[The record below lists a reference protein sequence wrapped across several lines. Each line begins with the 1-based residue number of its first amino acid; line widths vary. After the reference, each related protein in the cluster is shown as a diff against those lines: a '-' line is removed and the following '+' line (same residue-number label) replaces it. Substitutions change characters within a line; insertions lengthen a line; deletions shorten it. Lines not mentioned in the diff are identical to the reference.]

1 MFKGVII
8 VYMPDKKDKAPAKEP
23 KKAESKPDF
32 VYDPEEHKAG
42 SNEKGLASELD
53 PINNTEDSNMEKPKK
68 DPEKKAKR
76 KKKIKKTIL
85 FTLLFI
91 LLVGGGI
98 FGYLFLKAGK
108 ISTNP
113 FKFNTKLKGEDR
125 GRVNI
130 LLMGVGDPG
139 HDGETLADT
148 NMIVSLDTKDNK
160 VAMIS
165 IPRDTRVYIPGK
177 GYAKMNYANA
187 AGEAEKKG
195 SGVEVTEKTI
205 EQNFGVPIDYYVKAN
220 FTGLKEAVD
229 AVGGID
235 INVKEALNDPEY
247 PCDKNQYKSCG
258 FKLAAGQTKM
268 DGTTALKY
276 ARCRKGTCGDDFGR
290 ALRQQEVLQAVRT
303 KAMSMETLS
312 NPKKL
317 NDLISA
323 FSNNIKTD
331 MSLSEIQRA
340 YEISKNVPQEN
351 IFDVVFSIK
360 SNGFLKSDPS
370 SSDLLPAAG
379 NFDDI
384 KKFVENIFKV
394 GPIWSEDPKIVIQNG
409 TTTVG
414 LAGKL
419 EIKLTDSGLP
429 IQVLSIQNAK
439 TKDYTTSQIIDYS
452 GGTKPNTIKY
462 FEDLLGVKATQGDVK
477 LKPGAEDIVIIL
489 GSDYADKISQSG
501 TSSSN

>member
-1 MFKGVII
+1 
-8 VYMPDKKDKAPAKEP
+8 MPDKSDKAP
-23 KKAESKPDF
+23 KKAKQKETEPDF
-32 VYDPEEHKAG
+32 VYDPEKHMG
-42 SNEKGLASELD
+42 DDSEKDLASELD
-53 PINNTEDSNMEKPKK
+53 PMNNSNLLDKPAKK
-68 DPEKKAKR
+68 SDQDKKAKR
-76 KKKIKKTIL
+76 KKRIKKTIL
-85 FTLLFI
+85 FTFLFI
-91 LLVGGGI
+91 ILVGGGI
-98 FGYLFLKAGK
+98 FAYLFLKAGK

-125 GRVNI
+125 GRVNV

-148 NMIVSLDTKDNK
+148 NMIVSLDTANNK

-165 IPRDTRVYIPGK
+165 IPRDTRVYIPDK

-187 AGEAEKKG
+187 AGEAERKG

-205 EQNFGVPIDYYVKAN
+205 EENFGVPIDYYVKAN

-235 INVKEALNDPEY
+235 IDVKEPLNDPEY

-258 FKLAAGQTKM
+258 FKIAAGPTKM

-290 ALRQQEVLQAVRT
+290 ALRQQEVLQAIRT

-317 NDLISA
+317 NDLINA

-340 YEISKNVPQEN
+340 YELSKNIPQEN

-360 SNGFLKSDPS
+360 PNGFLKSDPS

-394 GPIWSEDPKIVIQNG
+394 GPIWSEEPRIVIQNG

-419 EIKLTDSGLP
+419 DIKLTNSGLP
-429 IQVLSIQNAK
+429 IEVLSITNAK
-439 TKDYTTSQIIDYS
+439 TKDYTTSQIIDYTN
-452 GGTKPNTIKY
+452 GKKPNTIKY
-462 FEDLLGVKATQGDVK
+462 FEDLLGVKATQGDIST
-477 LKPGAEDIVIIL
+477 KPGAEDIDIIL
-489 GSDYADKISQSG
+489 GSDYAEKLTQSG
-501 TSSSN
+501 TSTQN

>member
-1 MFKGVII
+1 
-8 VYMPDKKDKAPAKEP
+8 MPEKSDKAP
-23 KKAESKPDF
+23 KKAKQKETEPDF
-32 VYDPEEHKAG
+32 VYDPEEHMG
-42 SNEKGLASELD
+42 DDSEKNLASELD
-53 PINNTEDSNMEKPKK
+53 PMNNSNLLDKPAKK
-68 DPEKKAKR
+68 SDQGKKAKR
-76 KKKIKKTIL
+76 KKRIKKTIL
-85 FTLLFI
+85 FTFLFLI
-91 LLVGGGI
+91 LVGGGI

-125 GRVNI
+125 GRVNV

-148 NMIVSLDTKDNK
+148 NMIVSLDTRENK

-165 IPRDTRVYIPGK
+165 IPRDTRVYIPEK

-187 AGEAEKKG
+187 AGEEEKKG
-195 SGVEVTEKTI
+195 SGVEVTKKTV
-205 EQNFGVPIDYYVKAN
+205 EENFGVPIDYYVKAN

-235 INVKEALNDPEY
+235 IDVKEPLSDPEY

-258 FKLAAGQTKM
+258 FKIAAGPTKM
-268 DGTTALKY
+268 DGATALKY

-290 ALRQQEVLQAVRT
+290 ALRQQEVLQAIRT

-317 NDLISA
+317 NDLINA

-340 YEISKNVPQEN
+340 YDLSKNISQEN

-360 SNGFLKSDPS
+360 PNGFLKSDPS
-370 SSDLLPAAG
+370 SSDLLPSAG

-394 GPIWSEDPKIVIQNG
+394 GPIWSEEPRIVIQNG

-419 EIKLTDSGLP
+419 DIKLTNSGLP
-429 IQVLSIQNAK
+429 IEVLSITNAQ
-439 TKDYTTSQIIDYS
+439 TKDYTTSQIIDYTN
-452 GGTKPNTIKY
+452 GKKPNTIKY
-462 FEDLLGVKATQGDVK
+462 FEDLLGVKATQGDVSTR
-477 LKPGAEDIVIIL
+477 PGAEDIDIIL
-489 GSDYADKISQSG
+489 GSDYAEKLTQSG
-501 TSSSN
+501 TSTQN

>member
-1 MFKGVII
+1 
-8 VYMPDKKDKAPAKEP
+8 MPDKKDNSP
-23 KKAESKPDF
+23 KNKPSKAEPKPDF
-32 VYDPEEHKAG
+32 LYDPDEHQAK
-42 SNEKGLASELD
+42 SSETSLASELD
-53 PINNTEDSNMEKPKK
+53 PMNNTKDSNMENPKK
-68 DPEKKAKR
+68 DPLKKAKR
-76 KKKIKKTIL
+76 KKKIKKGIFLVLIFIIL
-85 FTLLFI
+85 VT
-91 LLVGGGI
+91 GGI

-130 LLMGVGDPG
+130 LLTGVGDAG

-148 NMIVSLDTKDNK
+148 NMIVSLDTKNNK

-187 AGEAEKKG
+187 AGEADKKG
-195 SGVEVTEKTI
+195 SGVDVTKETI

-235 INVKEALNDPEY
+235 INVKDALSDPEY

-303 KAMSMETLS
+303 KAMSMDTLS

-323 FSNNIKTD
+323 FSDNIKTD

-340 YEISKNVPQEN
+340 YQISKDISQDN
-351 IFDVVFSIK
+351 IFDIVFSIK
-360 SNGFLKSDPS
+360 PNGFLKSDPS
-370 SSDLLPAAG
+370 SSDLLPASG
-379 NFDDI
+379 NFDEI

-394 GPIWSEDPKIVIQNG
+394 GPIWSEEPTIVIQNG

-429 IQVLSIQNAK
+429 IEILSIQNANS
-439 TKDYTTSQIIDYS
+439 KDYATSQITDYT
-452 GGTKPNTIKY
+452 GGKKPNTIKY
-462 FEDLLGVKATQGDVK
+462 FEDLLGVKATQGDIK
-477 LKPGAEDIVIIL
+477 LKTGANDIDIIL
-489 GSDYADKISQSG
+489 GADYATKLSQSG
-501 TSSSN
+501 TTSN